1 MKKQTAPARG
11 RNSDFNHK
19 YGKDVLDEVVKQMG
33 KPKNMSNISRAIS
46 VFDNYWRVNVYVT
59 EAFSTDCQDLMVNR
73 LPDGNSWFVK
83 RNEDGSIES
92 RSCKNGTIIP
102 IERIY

>member
-1 MKKQTAPARG
+1 MQKQTAPARG
-11 RNSDFNHK
+11 RDSDYNHK
-19 YGKDVLDEVVKQMG
+19 HEKSVLDEVVKQMG
-33 KPKNMSNISRAIS
+33 KPKNMSNISRAVS

-59 EAFSTDCQDLMVNR
+59 ESFSMDYRDLLVNR
-73 LPDGNSWFVK
+73 LPEGNSWFVK

-92 RSCKNGTIIP
+92 RTSKNGTIIP